1 MEKLIKEFLISALF
15 GLLMMSISWIAS
27 YLTINVLI
35 LLAPP
40 GAYELEDLELAS
52 IVRSA
57 LFLIHQIFSVQ
68 VWLFSTL
75 YFFDRSR
82 KK

>member
-15 GLLMMSISWIAS
+15 GLLMMGISWIAS
-27 YLTINVLI
+27 YLTMNVLI

-52 IVRSA
+52 IVRST